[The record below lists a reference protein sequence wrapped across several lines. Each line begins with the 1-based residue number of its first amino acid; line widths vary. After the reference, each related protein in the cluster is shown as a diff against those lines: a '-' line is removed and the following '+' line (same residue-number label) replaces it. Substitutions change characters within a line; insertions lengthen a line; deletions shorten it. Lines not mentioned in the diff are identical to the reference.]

1 MEQII
6 LEAKKQGFSVFLLA
20 IVTLYFYSRMEKLEK
35 KLEDCQNEKTEI
47 LIEKMKN
54 KSPE

>member
-6 LEAKKQGFSVFLLA
+6 IEAKKQGFSVFLLA
-20 IVTLYFYSRMEKLEK
+20 LVTFYFYSRMERLEK
-35 KLEDCQNEKTEI
+35 KLEDCQKEKTEI